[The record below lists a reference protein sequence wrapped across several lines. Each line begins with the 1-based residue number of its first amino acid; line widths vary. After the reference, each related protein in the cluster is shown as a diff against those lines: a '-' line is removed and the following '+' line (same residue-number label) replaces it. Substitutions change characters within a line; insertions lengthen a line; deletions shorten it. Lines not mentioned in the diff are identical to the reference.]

1 MSATYVKK
9 KLMKKYKVLITGT
22 LFITTDTEDK
32 AIKHAD
38 EIVNDLHKSLNMSV
52 FSIAEVIGE

>member
-1 MSATYVKK
+1 MKK